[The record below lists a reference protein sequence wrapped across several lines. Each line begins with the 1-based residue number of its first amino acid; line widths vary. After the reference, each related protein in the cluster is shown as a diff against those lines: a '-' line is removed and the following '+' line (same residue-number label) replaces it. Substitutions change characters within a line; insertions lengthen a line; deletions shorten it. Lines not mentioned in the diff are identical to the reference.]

1 MPQGGRLSIETANA
15 DSQAW
20 PPATGT
26 GPCVVLTVR
35 DNGCGMDAE
44 TRSRVFE
51 PFFTTKGVDRG
62 TGLGLSTVY
71 GIVKQGGGQI
81 SVESE
86 PGKGAKFSIY
96 LQRVEAPRPAAP
108 TPPGVRLRRG
118 QGTVLLVE
126 DDPAVRS
133 LSREI
138 LEMSGYLVLEAADG
152 TEALRIGAQH
162 SGRIELAITDV
173 VMPHMGG
180 RHVVEKLRSLRPE
193 TRILYMSGYTDDTVL
208 RHGVA
213 KAEAAFLQKPFTAD
227 ALTRKVQEVLEE
239 PPMVAA
245 RVAGG

>member
-1 MPQGGRLSIETANA
+1 
-15 DSQAW
+15 
-20 PPATGT
+20 
-26 GPCVVLTVR
+26 
-35 DNGCGMDAE
+35 
-44 TRSRVFE
+44 
-51 PFFTTKGVDRG
+51 
-62 TGLGLSTVY
+62 
-71 GIVKQGGGQI
+71 
-81 SVESE
+81 
-86 PGKGAKFSIY
+86 
-96 LQRVEAPRPAAP
+96 
-108 TPPGVRLRRG
+108 
-118 QGTVLLVE
+118 VLLVA
-126 DDPAVRS
+126 DDPAMRS

-193 TRILYMSGYTDDTVL
+193 TRILCMSGYTDDTVL

-245 RVAGG
+245 RGAG